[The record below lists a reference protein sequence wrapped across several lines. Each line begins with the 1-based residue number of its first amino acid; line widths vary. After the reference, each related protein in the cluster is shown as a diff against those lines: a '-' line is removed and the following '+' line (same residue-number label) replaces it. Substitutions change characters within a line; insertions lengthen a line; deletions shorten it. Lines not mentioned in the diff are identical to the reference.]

1 MELQEGHCSH
11 EAHSKGGNDTSRF
24 GTTDSNWQ
32 CAAVEKK
39 KKRQI
44 TIEPMSNKML
54 PVRPVNPSET
64 FQFQRMLKYFIFSLI
79 KKKKMLKENILTDAL
94 PFSLR
99 RKNYSSHPNLE

>member
-1 MELQEGHCSH
+1 MKPTPKVVMTPAGLGLRIPIGNVLQW
-11 EAHSKGGNDTSRF
+11 KK
-24 GTTDSNWQ
+24 
-32 CAAVEKK
+32 KK

-79 KKKKMLKENILTDAL
+79 KKKKNVEGKHFDRCTSI
-94 PFSLR
+94 
-99 RKNYSSHPNLE
+99 